1 MNVNLDTFNR
11 QLAGLTGRFADLGA
25 KLAEAAREMQDGG
38 APPAEALVE
47 ALAAARAEFVELLA
61 EIVAAAES
69 LGVAVPDHVESAKS
83 LEPVLAAMVASTAA
97 MVAATDAR
105 RRRAAFDEIRG
116 RILGIYDRIAGIH
129 HEGDETFAPLV
140 ALQTSAKEAK
150 AAALA
155 LTEATTDQAR
165 ALMEAAGP
173 FADLLTMLE
182 STEAL
187 DDEKFSALEE
197 SVSTAFGR
205 PIAVA
210 IGRGRL
216 LLSGQA
222 PRAPEPE
229 SPPEPV
235 RVSDA
240 ERVTQPVAAPVA
252 KQTPGSVSNAINNL
266 KTAQTKPV
274 GTQLYEYLVTEGRLT
289 ETYPDFLKTVLLAAV
304 PEPGPWVQARII
316 HSKDD
321 TRVFQRPTPRLG
333 ETEQTAKRFLAEHQ
347 RFTEHTFS
355 ASLPPLTSRF
365 FLIQA
370 ELKDA
375 HGVEVKLK
383 IDGAPSDAGLVVT
396 VPAAGK
402 ATKVEARRLSAE
414 GTALPGIGRD
424 YGAVWFAV
432 FNADPGRET
441 QFQLGLTLRKDVR
454 GMKK

>member
-11 QLAGLTGRFADLGA
+11 QLTGLTGRFADLGA

-69 LGVAVPDHVESAKS
+69 LGVAVPDEVESAKS
-83 LEPVLAAMVASTAA
+83 LERVLAA

-105 RRRAAFDEIRG
+105 RRRVAFDEIRG
-116 RILGIYDRIAGIH
+116 RILAIYDRIAGIH

-187 DDEKFSALEE
+187 DDEKFSALQE

-210 IGRGRL
+210 VGRGRL
-216 LLSGQA
+216 LLPGQT

-240 ERVTQPVAAPVA
+240 MR
-252 KQTPGSVSNAINNL
+252 
-266 KTAQTKPV
+266 
-274 GTQLYEYLVTEGRLT
+274 
-289 ETYPDFLKTVLLAAV
+289 V
-304 PEPGPWVQARII
+304 PEPV
-316 HSKDD
+316 
-321 TRVFQRPTPRLG
+321 RVPEPIVAPPPPQEPKRPIE
-333 ETEQTAKRFLAEHQ
+333 ETLE
-347 RFTEHTFS
+347 
-355 ASLPPLTSRF
+355 P
-365 FLIQA
+365 
-370 ELKDA
+370 
-375 HGVEVKLK
+375 
-383 IDGAPSDAGLVVT
+383 
-396 VPAAGK
+396 VPAPHYESPA
-402 ATKVEARRLSAE
+402 A
-414 GTALPGIGRD
+414 PQ
-424 YGAVWFAV
+424 
-432 FNADPGRET
+432 PPPPPREPSPPHHPP
-441 QFQLGLTLRKDVR
+441 
-454 GMKK
+454 